1 MKRIKWGTAFL
12 TIVLLLQLPVAAL
25 ALEVNMTEH
34 LNMEGIERICITAK
48 DCSLGVFPSDDAQA
62 HITSSYKDGD
72 CEIAFR
78 SEDASLYIETT
89 GRISEEPITGAV
101 ALYIPMDAY
110 KSLEISLEGCVFTA
124 GTFEP
129 YLQGNVSIK
138 ADGGHSGCF
147 MNVGIP
153 KEFEGEF
160 SLELIDRTD
169 ATVHIQEGL
178 DNYAIEVNKLSAD
191 SNLRVFSEQTLYKEE
206 GNYQH
211 AEGEEAAA
219 RIRATLNGV
228 SALRFSMDKTD

>member
-1 MKRIKWGTAFL
+1 MKRIKWGTTLLMA
-12 TIVLLLQLPVAAL
+12 ILLLQFPVAAL
-25 ALEVNMTEH
+25 ALEVNRTEH

-48 DCSLGVFPSDDAQA
+48 DCSLSVFPSEDAQA

-78 SEDASLYIETT
+78 SEDTSLYVETT
-89 GRISEEPITGAV
+89 GRISEESVTGAV
-101 ALYIPMDAY
+101 NLYIPMDAY
-110 KSLEISLEGCVFTA
+110 ESLEVSLDGCVFTA
-124 GTFEP
+124 GTLEP

-147 MNVGIP
+147 INTGIP
-153 KEFEGEF
+153 KEFEGKF
-160 SLELIDRTD
+160 NLVLLDRAD
-169 ATVHIQEGL
+169 ATIHLQEGL

-211 AEGEEAAA
+211 AEGEEATT
-219 RIRATLNGV
+219 RIQAVLNGN
-228 SALRFSMDKTD
+228 SALRFGMNKTD